1 MRERAALPDP
11 DPKRSMFMSCTL
23 PSCLLIL
30 LAAFSSGE
38 RRPRQAREATL
49 DVDAHRLQLV
59 EALKMGI
66 LNSLGMD
73 KEPEITRGVSEPEL
87 RRMSRLYREKLRE
100 LRGNLPRPETT
111 SMVLFPVTA
120 RQPLSPPGQSIQQY
134 QAVFH
139 KTPNTQGEAVPTRA
153 ELKVSRQIPIQVSQ
167 SEASIGVG
175 VVRAAKFSGWT
186 PADRHDVSLLRNV
199 RMDVKAKATKWIRTN
214 ASSLVVDVQ
223 TALGEGR
230 PNISLELDF
239 LRTAASRRL
248 RRSERDDDCNEQGWC
263 CRRSV
268 NVSFQDI
275 GWTDWI
281 VAPTEYTMHLC
292 DGACPHNYKPASMH
306 TQIKSRLHQILQGN
320 SPRPCC
326 VPAAYEPMVVMYNDG
341 RGKLKLTPFSDL
353 IVTKCHCA

>member
-1 MRERAALPDP
+1 
-11 DPKRSMFMSCTL
+11 MFRTCTL

-38 RRPRQAREATL
+38 RRPPQAL

-100 LRGNLPRPETT
+100 LRGNLPRAKST

-120 RQPLSPPGQSIQQY
+120 RQPLGPNIQRY
-134 QAVFH
+134 RAVFH
-139 KTPNTQGEAVPTRA
+139 KTPNIQGEAIPTRA
-153 ELKVSRQIPIQVSQ
+153 QLKISRQIPTRASQ
-167 SEASIGVG
+167 SEASIRVG

-186 PADRHDVSLLRNV
+186 PADRRHVSLLQNV
-199 RMDVKAKATKWIRTN
+199 RMDIKAKATKWIRTN

-223 TALGEGR
+223 TALSEGR
-230 PNISLELDF
+230 PNISLELNF
-239 LRTAASRRL
+239 LRPAAARRL

-292 DGACPHNYKPASMH
+292 DGACPHNYKPATMH
-306 TQIKSRLHQILQGN
+306 TQIKSRLHQILQGD

-341 RGKLKLTPFSDL
+341 RGKLKLTPFSGL